1 MSYLKN
7 RPQYKL
13 YYSDTDSFVI
23 NKPLPSD
30 FVNNQLGY
38 MKLEH
43 TISKAV
49 FLAPKVYGL
58 KLEDGTEIIKVKGL
72 SHKANINFNDLKSLL
87 QKDQSLVLNQ
97 VKSLRDITESNIN
110 LVNQTYELIP
120 LGLP

>member
-49 FLAPKVYGL
+49 FLAPKVYSLVL
-58 KLEDGTEIIKVKGL
+58 KDGTEVTKVTGET
-72 SHKANINFNDLKSLL
+72 
-87 QKDQSLVLNQ
+87 
-97 VKSLRDITESNIN
+97 R
-110 LVNQTYELIP
+110 
-120 LGLP
+120 